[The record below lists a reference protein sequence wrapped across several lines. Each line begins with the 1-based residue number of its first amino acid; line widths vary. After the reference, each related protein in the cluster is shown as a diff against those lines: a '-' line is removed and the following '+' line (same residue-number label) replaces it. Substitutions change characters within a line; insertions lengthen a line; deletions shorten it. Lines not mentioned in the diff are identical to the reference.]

1 MAVQRSERIRCH
13 LPCEIVSRRRK
24 VAATLCGLSEKG
36 FSLVTRDEVEQG
48 DAIRV
53 SILPHRGRN
62 AIVVDAIAWSNHE
75 RHDRVSGRS
84 RREVGFLLSDPSPAY
99 LALLDE
105 VRRRAAPP
113 TAGAGVEVRAT
124 PASDRT
130 LPRPR
135 SPLPPPKPDEEDAL
149 PRFRVRLKDGGSPRS
164 RSATLRARSAQEAE
178 RRACEELGATWEVLE
193 VTRLRD

>member
-13 LPCEIVSRRRK
+13 LPCEIVLRRRK
-24 VAATLCGLSEKG
+24 VAATLCGLSDKG
-36 FSLVTRDEVEQG
+36 FSLLTRGAVEQG

-53 SILPHRGRN
+53 CILPHRGRN
-62 AIVVDAIAWSNHE
+62 AIEVDAIAWSNHE
-75 RHDRVSGRS
+75 RHDPSTGRR

-105 VRRRAAPP
+105 VRRRTAPASAAR
-113 TAGAGVEVRAT
+113 GVEVRA
-124 PASDRT
+124 ARAADGA

-135 SPLPPPKPDEEDAL
+135 SPLPPPKPDEEDTL
-149 PRFRVRLKDGGSPRS
+149 PRFRVRLKNGGSPRT

-178 RRACEELGATWEVLE
+178 RRARDALGADWDVLE
-193 VTRLRD
+193 VSRLRD